1 MTAVPAALPQPEAV
15 LPGWFTSLQLQTAGM
30 PVLSSKQLENV
41 PVVVPPPGVVGLR
54 SLAYRRTVVPGQGTM
69 LVAVLPASRED
80 DLRAGAS
87 AEAGTTAFWRSSC
100 GVGRSRRYCCPRGVT
115 KTKPAKPPVPGAKP
129 HRGVAQQHGEDK
141 TPFFT
146 GCKVAYSATRDGD
159 RLIVKLSYDALEH
172 NHNTST
178 ARRFVP
184 AWVRESIRTQFLA
197 ANGRRIDAK
206 TLAEQIN
213 AEAMDAVM
221 AEGEFTD
228 VDAAL
233 NAWLK
238 KEALPPREAFVDTKY
253 VTDMLR
259 RLSRD
264 KDEVITNQEDA
275 VAEWVDSVGDD
286 VFYYMP
292 GKAVEKGVEEDVRPR
307 AYNTGLQY

>member
-159 RLIVKLSYDALEH
+159 RAPH
-172 NHNTST
+172 
-178 ARRFVP
+178 
-184 AWVRESIRTQFLA
+184 
-197 ANGRRIDAK
+197 
-206 TLAEQIN
+206 
-213 AEAMDAVM
+213 
-221 AEGEFTD
+221 
-228 VDAAL
+228 
-233 NAWLK
+233 
-238 KEALPPREAFVDTKY
+238 REAQ
-253 VTDMLR
+253 L
-259 RLSRD
+259 
-264 KDEVITNQEDA
+264 
-275 VAEWVDSVGDD
+275 
-286 VFYYMP
+286 
-292 GKAVEKGVEEDVRPR
+292 
-307 AYNTGLQY
+307 